1 MEIFFVCFT
10 GVLSH
15 ESVGERFFLYSNSK
29 GFIAL
34 EEQTMNKMTV
44 REYLAMI
51 FDGMAKGLF
60 ASLIVGT
67 IISQIGSL
75 LGNIDNVL
83 VGHIALG
90 IEQIGR
96 VPQLMM
102 GPAIGAGV
110 AMKRVAGEETL
121 KPFTLLAAVAAGALG
136 AGTLRFTEGSIGVDA
151 IVVGDPHGA
160 LLAVLI
166 AVELIRRI
174 EGKTKF
180 DLLIIPAL
188 VIGISGTIGQIV
200 TPIITEAMGR
210 FGEFVVQITDLRT
223 LPMSILIAI
232 IIGMTLT
239 LPIISSAALCIA
251 IGIGI
256 GTGGEIGTL
265 AAGAALAGASAQMV
279 GFAVSSFRE
288 NGAGGLVAQGIG
300 TSMIQMPNIIKNPW
314 VWLPPLVASA
324 ISGPV
329 AAVVLGLRTTSVGAG
344 MGTSGLVGPFQ
355 TIYAMGMGGFLP
367 MILACVIVPGAVAF
381 LLSELMRKKG
391 LIKAGDLKL

>member
-1 MEIFFVCFT
+1 
-10 GVLSH
+10 
-15 ESVGERFFLYSNSK
+15 
-29 GFIAL
+29 
-34 EEQTMNKMTV
+34 MTV
-44 REYLAMI
+44 REYLATI

-75 LGNIDNVL
+75 LGNIDNVFI
-83 VGHIALG
+83 GNIALG

-96 VPQLMM
+96 VAQLMM

-110 AMKRVAGEETL
+110 AMKRVVGVGSESSKSSESTL
-121 KPFTLLAAVAAGALG
+121 KPFTLLAAVSAGALG
-136 AGTLRFTEGSIGVDA
+136 AGTLRFAEGGITVAS

-160 LLAVLI
+160 LLSVLI

-188 VIGISGTIGQIV
+188 VIVISGTIGLLV
-200 TPIITEAMGR
+200 TQIITTAMGR
-210 FGEFVVQITDLRT
+210 FGEFVVRITDLHT
-223 LPMSILIAI
+223 FPMSILIAL
-232 IIGMTLT
+232 IIGLTLT

-256 GTGGEIGTL
+256 PPEGVTEVGTL
-265 AAGAALAGASAQMV
+265 AAGAALAGASAQMI
-279 GFAVSSFRE
+279 GFAISSYRE
-288 NGAGGLVAQGIG
+288 NGTGGLIAQGIG

-314 VWLPPLVASA
+314 VWLPPIMASVVA
-324 ISGPV
+324 GPI

-355 TIYAMGMGGFLP
+355 TIYAMGMAGFIP
-367 MILACVIVPGAVAF
+367 MILACVVIPAIIAF

-391 LIKAGDLKL
+391 LIKEGDLKL

>member
-1 MEIFFVCFT
+1 M
-10 GVLSH
+10 
-15 ESVGERFFLYSNSK
+15 K
-29 GFIAL
+29 
-34 EEQTMNKMTV
+34 KMSV

-51 FDGMAKGLF
+51 FDGMTKGLF
-60 ASLIVGT
+60 ASLIIGT

-75 LGNIDNVL
+75 LGNIDNAFI
-83 VGHIALG
+83 GHIALG

-96 VPQLMM
+96 VAQLMM

-110 AMKRVAGEETL
+110 AMKRVVGVDSESNL
-121 KPFTLLAAVAAGALG
+121 KPFTLLAAVSAGALG
-136 AGTLRFTEGSIGVDA
+136 AGTLRFAEGGIAVASV
-151 IVVGDPHGA
+151 VVGDPHGA
-160 LLAVLI
+160 LLSVLI
-166 AVELIRRI
+166 AVEIIRRL

-188 VIGISGTIGQIV
+188 VIVISGTIGLIV

-210 FGEFVVQITDLRT
+210 FGEFVVRITDLHT
-223 LPMSILIAI
+223 FPMSILIAV
-232 IIGMTLT
+232 IIGLTLT

-256 GTGGEIGTL
+256 PPEGVTEIGTL

-288 NGAGGLVAQGIG
+288 NGTGGLVAQGIG

-314 VWLPPLVASA
+314 VWLPPIAASA
-324 ISGPV
+324 ISGPI
-329 AAVVLGLRTTSVGAG
+329 AAVLLGMRTTSVGAG

-355 TIYAMGMGGFLP
+355 TIYAMGMGGFVP
-367 MILACVIVPGAVAF
+367 MVLACVIVPAVVA
-381 LLSELMRKKG
+381 LTLSELMRKNE
-391 LIKAGDLKL
+391 LIKEGDLKL

>member
-1 MEIFFVCFT
+1 M
-10 GVLSH
+10 
-15 ESVGERFFLYSNSK
+15 K
-29 GFIAL
+29 
-34 EEQTMNKMTV
+34 KMTT
-44 REYLAMI
+44 REYLATI

-75 LGNIDNVL
+75 LGNIDNEFI
-83 VGHIALG
+83 GRIALG

-96 VPQLMM
+96 AAQLMM

-110 AMKRVAGEETL
+110 AMKRVVGANSESTL
-121 KPFTLLAAVAAGALG
+121 KPFTLLAAVSAGALG
-136 AGTLRFTEGSIGVDA
+136 AGTLRFADGG
-151 IVVGDPHGA
+151 IVVDSIVIGDPHGA
-160 LLAVLI
+160 LLSVLI

-180 DLLIIPAL
+180 DLLIIPSL
-188 VIGISGTIGQIV
+188 VIVISGTIGQLI
-200 TPIITEAMGR
+200 TPVITNFMGR
-210 FGEFVVQITDLRT
+210 FGAFVVRVTDLHT
-223 LPMSILIAI
+223 VPMSILVAV
-232 IIGMTLT
+232 IIGLTLT

-256 GTGGEIGTL
+256 PPEGVTEMGTL

-288 NGAGGLVAQGIG
+288 NGTGGLVAQGIG

-314 VWLPPLVASA
+314 VWLPPIAASA
-324 ISGPV
+324 ISGLV
-329 AAVVLGLRTTSVGAG
+329 AAVVLGMRTTSVGAG

-355 TIYAMGMGGFLP
+355 TMYAMGRGGFIP
-367 MILACVIVPGAVAF
+367 MIIACFIVPAVVAL

-391 LIKAGDLKL
+391 LINEGDLKL

>member
-1 MEIFFVCFT
+1 ME
-10 GVLSH
+10 
-15 ESVGERFFLYSNSK
+15 R
-29 GFIAL
+29 
-34 EEQTMNKMTV
+34 MTV
-44 REYLAMI
+44 RGYLATI

-75 LGNIDNVL
+75 LGNMDNAFI
-83 VGHIALG
+83 GNIALA

-96 VPQLMM
+96 MAQLMM

-110 AMKRVAGEETL
+110 AMKRAVNTNDESTL
-121 KPFTLLAAVAAGALG
+121 KPFTLLAAVSAGALG
-136 AGTLRFTEGSIGVDA
+136 AGTLRFADGGITVASV
-151 IVVGDPHGA
+151 VVGDPHGA

-180 DLLIIPAL
+180 DLLIIPTL
-188 VIGISGTIGQIV
+188 VIIISGAIGQLV
-200 TPIITEAMGR
+200 TPIITAGMGH
-210 FGEFVVQITDLRT
+210 FGTFVVRVTDLHT
-223 LPMSILIAI
+223 FPMSILIAV
-232 IIGMTLT
+232 IIGLTLT

-256 GTGGEIGTL
+256 PAEGVVQVGTL

-288 NGAGGLVAQGIG
+288 NGTGGLIAQGIG

-314 VWLPPLVASA
+314 IWLPPIVASA
-324 ISGPV
+324 IAGPV
-329 AAVVLGLRTTSVGAG
+329 AAVVLGMRTTSVGAG

-355 TIYAMGMGGFLP
+355 TIYAMGMGGFVP
-367 MILACVIVPGAVAF
+367 MLVACVVVPAAVA
-381 LLSELMRKKG
+381 LSLSEFMRWRG
-391 LIKAGDLKL
+391 LIKNGDLKL

>member
-1 MEIFFVCFT
+1 MQGIKIYILQKEI
-10 GVLSH
+10 
-15 ESVGERFFLYSNSK
+15 K
-29 GFIAL
+29 
-34 EEQTMNKMTV
+34 MKKMTG

-75 LGNIDNVL
+75 LGNVDNAVI
-83 VGHIALG
+83 GHIALV

-96 VPQLMM
+96 TAQLMM

-110 AMKRVAGEETL
+110 AMKRVVGTDSKSTL
-121 KPFTLLAAVAAGALG
+121 KPFTLLAAVSAGALG
-136 AGTLRFTEGSIGVDA
+136 AGTLRFADGGIMVSS

-160 LLAVLI
+160 LLSVLI

-188 VIGISGTIGQIV
+188 VIVISGTIGLTV

-210 FGEFVVQITDLRT
+210 FGEFVVRITDLHT
-223 LPMSILIAI
+223 FPMSILIAV
-232 IIGMTLT
+232 IIGLTLT

-256 GTGGEIGTL
+256 PPEGATEIGTL

-288 NGAGGLVAQGIG
+288 NGTGGLIAQGIG

-314 VWLPPLVASA
+314 VWLPPIVASA
-324 ISGPV
+324 ISGLI
-329 AAVVLGLRTTSVGAG
+329 AAVVLGMRTTSVGAG

-355 TIYAMGMGGFLP
+355 TIYAMGMAGFVP
-367 MILACVIVPGAVAF
+367 MILACVVVPAIVAF
-381 LLSELMRKKG
+381 SLSELMRKKG
-391 LIKAGDLKL
+391 LINEGDLKL

>member
-1 MEIFFVCFT
+1 M
-10 GVLSH
+10 
-15 ESVGERFFLYSNSK
+15 K
-29 GFIAL
+29 
-34 EEQTMNKMTV
+34 KMTV

-75 LGNIDNVL
+75 LGNIDNTFIRN
-83 VGHIALG
+83 IALG

-96 VPQLMM
+96 AAQLMM

-110 AMKRVAGEETL
+110 AMKRVVGEDLELRL
-121 KPFTLLAAVAAGALG
+121 KPFTLLAAVSAGALG
-136 AGTLRFTEGSIGVDA
+136 AGTIRFAAGGIAVES

-166 AVELIRRI
+166 AVELIRRV

-188 VIGISGTIGQIV
+188 VIAISGAIGLFI
-200 TPIITEAMGR
+200 TPVITQAMGR
-210 FGEFVVQITDLRT
+210 FGEFVVRITDLHT
-223 LPMSILIAI
+223 FPMSILIAV
-232 IIGMTLT
+232 IIGLTLT

-256 GTGGEIGTL
+256 PPESVSEIGTL

-288 NGAGGLVAQGIG
+288 NGTGGLIAQGIG

-314 VWLPPLVASA
+314 VWLPPIAASA
-324 ISGPV
+324 IAGPV
-329 AAVVLGLRTTSVGAG
+329 AAVLLGMRTTSVGAG

-367 MILACVIVPGAVAF
+367 MIIACIVVPGVVAL

-391 LIKAGDLKL
+391 LIREGDLKL

>member
-1 MEIFFVCFT
+1 M
-10 GVLSH
+10 
-15 ESVGERFFLYSNSK
+15 K
-29 GFIAL
+29 
-34 EEQTMNKMTV
+34 KMTV

-51 FDGMAKGLF
+51 FDGMTKGLF
-60 ASLIVGT
+60 ASLIIGT

-75 LGNIDNVL
+75 LGNIDN
-83 VGHIALG
+83 GFIGNIALG

-96 VPQLMM
+96 AAQLMM

-110 AMKRVAGEETL
+110 AMKRVAGAESNL
-121 KPFTLLAAVAAGALG
+121 KPFTLLAAVSAGALG
-136 AGTLRFTEGSIGVDA
+136 AGTLRFADGGIAVAS

-160 LLAVLI
+160 LLSVLI
-166 AVELIRRI
+166 AIELIRRI

-188 VIGISGTIGQIV
+188 VIIISGSIGLIV

-210 FGEFVVQITDLRT
+210 FGEFVVRITDLHT
-223 LPMSILIAI
+223 FPMSIMIAV
-232 IIGMTLT
+232 IIGLTLT

-256 GTGGEIGTL
+256 PPEGVTEIGTL

-288 NGAGGLVAQGIG
+288 NGTGGLIAQGIG
-300 TSMIQMPNIIKNPW
+300 TSMIQMPNIIKNLW
-314 VWLPPLVASA
+314 VWIPPIVASA

-329 AAVVLGLRTTSVGAG
+329 AAVLLGMRTTSVGAG

-355 TIYAMGMGGFLP
+355 TIYAMGMGGFVP
-367 MILACVIVPGAVAF
+367 MILACVVVPATVA
-381 LLSELMRKKG
+381 LALSELMRKKG
-391 LIKAGDLKL
+391 LIKDGDLKL

>member
-1 MEIFFVCFT
+1 M
-10 GVLSH
+10 
-15 ESVGERFFLYSNSK
+15 K
-29 GFIAL
+29 
-34 EEQTMNKMTV
+34 KMTI
-44 REYLAMI
+44 REYLATI
-51 FDGMAKGLF
+51 FDGMGKGLF

-75 LGNIDNVL
+75 LGNIDHTFI
-83 VGHIALG
+83 GHIALG

-96 VPQLMM
+96 TAQLMM

-110 AMKRVAGEETL
+110 AMKRVVGVDSKSTL
-121 KPFTLLAAVAAGALG
+121 KPFTLLAAVSAGALG
-136 AGTLRFTEGSIGVDA
+136 AGTLRFADGGIAVASV
-151 IVVGDPHGA
+151 VVGDPHGA
-160 LLAVLI
+160 LLSVLI
-166 AVELIRRI
+166 AVEIIRRI

-188 VIGISGTIGQIV
+188 VIVISGTIGLMV
-200 TPIITEAMGR
+200 TPIITQAMGR
-210 FGEFVVQITDLRT
+210 FGEFVVRITDLHT
-223 LPMSILIAI
+223 FPMSILIAV
-232 IIGMTLT
+232 IIGLTLT

-256 GTGGEIGTL
+256 PPEGVNEIGTL

-288 NGAGGLVAQGIG
+288 NGTGGLIAQGIG

-314 VWLPPLVASA
+314 VWLPPIVASA
-324 ISGPV
+324 VSGLV

-355 TIYAMGMGGFLP
+355 TIYAMGMGGFIP
-367 MILACVIVPGAVAF
+367 MIIACVIVPAAVA
-381 LLSELMRKKG
+381 LSLSELMRKKG

>member
-1 MEIFFVCFT
+1 MK
-10 GVLSH
+10 
-15 ESVGERFFLYSNSK
+15 R
-29 GFIAL
+29 
-34 EEQTMNKMTV
+34 MTV
-44 REYLAMI
+44 REYLATI

-75 LGNIDNVL
+75 LGNIDNAFI
-83 VGHIALG
+83 GHIALG
-90 IEQIGR
+90 LEQIGR
-96 VPQLMM
+96 AAQLMM

-110 AMKRVAGEETL
+110 AMKRTQAAGHETAL
-121 KPFTLLAAVAAGALG
+121 KPFTLLAAVSAGALG
-136 AGTLRFTEGSIGVDA
+136 AGTLRFADGGIGVA
-151 IVVGDPHGA
+151 AVVVGDPHGA
-160 LLAVLI
+160 LLSVLI

-188 VIGISGTIGQIV
+188 VIVISGSIGLLV
-200 TPIITEAMGR
+200 TPIITRGMGV
-210 FGEFVVQITDLRT
+210 FGEFVVRITDLHT
-223 LPMSILIAI
+223 FPMSILIAV
-232 IIGMTLT
+232 IIGLTLT

-256 GTGGEIGTL
+256 PPEGVAEIGTL

-288 NGAGGLVAQGIG
+288 NGTGGLVAQGIG

-314 VWLPPLVASA
+314 VWLPPIAASA

-329 AAVVLGLRTTSVGAG
+329 AAVLLGMRTTSVGAG

-355 TIYAMGMGGFLP
+355 TIYAMGVGGFIP
-367 MILACVIVPGAVAF
+367 MLLACVIVPAAVA
-381 LLSELMRKKG
+381 LSLSELMRRKG
-391 LIKAGDLKL
+391 LIGEGDLKL

>member
-1 MEIFFVCFT
+1 M
-10 GVLSH
+10 
-15 ESVGERFFLYSNSK
+15 K
-29 GFIAL
+29 
-34 EEQTMNKMTV
+34 KMTV
-44 REYLAMI
+44 REYLATI
-51 FDGMAKGLF
+51 FDGMTKGLF
-60 ASLIVGT
+60 ASLIIGT

-75 LGNIDNVL
+75 LGNIDNAFIM
-83 VGHIALG
+83 HIALG

-96 VPQLMM
+96 TAQLMM

-110 AMKRVAGEETL
+110 AMKRLET
-121 KPFTLLAAVAAGALG
+121 KPFTLLAAVSAGALG
-136 AGTLRFTEGSIGVDA
+136 AGTLRFAEGGIAVST

-160 LLAVLI
+160 LLSVLI

-188 VIGISGTIGQIV
+188 VIVISGTIGLIV

-210 FGEFVVQITDLRT
+210 FGEFVVRITDLHT
-223 LPMSILIAI
+223 FPMSILIAV

-256 GTGGEIGTL
+256 PPEGVTEIGTL

-288 NGAGGLVAQGIG
+288 NGTGGLVAQGIG

-314 VWLPPLVASA
+314 VWLPPLAASM

-329 AAVVLGLRTTSVGAG
+329 AAVLLRMRTTSVGAG

-355 TIYAMGMGGFLP
+355 TIYAMGMGGFVP
-367 MILACVIVPGAVAF
+367 MILACVVVPAVVAF
-381 LLSELMRKKG
+381 AVSELMRKKG
-391 LIKAGDLKL
+391 LIVEGDLKL

>member
-1 MEIFFVCFT
+1 MEQFT
-10 GVLSH
+10 FKKYWASW
-15 ESVGERFFLYSNSK
+15 
-29 GFIAL
+29 
-34 EEQTMNKMTV
+34 
-44 REYLAMI
+44 REYRATRRKFRAPIRQYLATV

-60 ASLIVGT
+60 ASLIIGT

-75 LGNIDNVL
+75 LGNIDV
-83 VGHIALG
+83 VFIGRIALG

-96 VPQLMM
+96 MAQLMM

-110 AMKRVAGEETL
+110 AMKRTVNETGESSL
-121 KPFTLLAAVAAGALG
+121 KPFALLAAVSAGALG
-136 AGTLRFTEGSIGVDA
+136 AGTLRFADGGIGVA
-151 IVVGDPHGA
+151 SVVVGDPHGA

-188 VIGISGTIGQIV
+188 VITISGAIGLLV
-200 TPIITEAMGR
+200 TPVITAFMGWFGERVVLITELHT
-210 FGEFVVQITDLRT
+210 F
-223 LPMSILIAI
+223 PMSILIAV
-232 IIGMTLT
+232 IIGLTLT

-251 IGIGI
+251 ISIGMPPE
-256 GTGGEIGTL
+256 GVTEIGTL

-288 NGAGGLVAQGIG
+288 NGTGGLIAQGIG
-300 TSMIQMPNIIKNPW
+300 TSMIQMPNIIKNPF
-314 VWLPPLVASA
+314 VWIPPIAASA
-324 ISGPV
+324 VAGPV
-329 AAVVLGLRTTSVGAG
+329 AAVLLGMRTTSVGAG

-355 TIYAMGMGGFLP
+355 TIYAMGMSGFLP
-367 MILACVIVPGAVAF
+367 MLLVCVVVPAIVALTF
-381 LLSELMRKKG
+381 SELMRKKG

>member
-1 MEIFFVCFT
+1 
-10 GVLSH
+10 
-15 ESVGERFFLYSNSK
+15 
-29 GFIAL
+29 
-34 EEQTMNKMTV
+34 MTT
-44 REYLAMI
+44 RNYLATV

-60 ASLIVGT
+60 ASLIIGT
-67 IISQIGSL
+67 IIAQVGSL
-75 LGNIDNVL
+75 LGNIDSAL
-83 VGHIALG
+83 ISTLALG
-90 IEQIGR
+90 LERIGR
-96 VPQLMM
+96 TAQLMM

-110 AMKRVAGEETL
+110 AMKRVVGTEAAPAL

-136 AGTLRFTEGSIGVDA
+136 AGTLNFADGGIGVA
-151 IVVGDPHGA
+151 SVGVGDPHGA

-166 AVELIRRI
+166 AVELVRRI

-180 DLLIIPAL
+180 DLLIIPAI
-188 VIGISGTIGQIV
+188 VITISGTIGQLI
-200 TPIITEAMGR
+200 TPIITAGMAR
-210 FGEFVVQITDLRT
+210 FGEFVVRITDLHT

-232 IIGMTLT
+232 IIGLTLT

-256 GTGGEIGTL
+256 PVDGAVEMGTI

-288 NGAGGLVAQGIG
+288 NGTSGLISQGIG

-314 VWLPPLVASA
+314 VWLPPITASA
-324 ISGPV
+324 IAGPF
-329 AAVVLGLRTTSVGAG
+329 AAVVLGLHTTSVGAG

-355 TIYAMGMGGFLP
+355 TIYAMGMGGFIPMLLAYVVLP
-367 MILACVIVPGAVAF
+367 AVVA
-381 LLSELMRKKG
+381 LVLSELMRKKG